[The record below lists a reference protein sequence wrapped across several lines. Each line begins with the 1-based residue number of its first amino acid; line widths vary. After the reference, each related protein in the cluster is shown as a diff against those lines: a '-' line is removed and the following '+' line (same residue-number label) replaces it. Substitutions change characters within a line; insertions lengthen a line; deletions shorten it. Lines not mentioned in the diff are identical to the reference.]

1 MSGKFFIDITFW
13 VVSFLIILGSVYVLT
28 ARNIFRGPIGLSF
41 VFICVAIIFFLLNA
55 EFLGVVQILV
65 YVGAVSVL
73 IAFAVM
79 FIKDVVD
86 GSKYSKYR
94 LLSAFLCSFLFFVLI
109 FISQVTE
116 WNSMDSIEN
125 EDALAGLEG
134 FYFEESESG
143 SILIKKAEV
152 LSDGVNKGV
161 FINSTLS
168 IGSSLISNFLIPL
181 QVIGFILISALIGSL
196 TIIRQRRKQ

>member
-1 MSGKFFIDITFW
+1 MSGNIFIDITFW
-13 VVSFLIILGSVYVLT
+13 VVSFLIILGSVYVVT
-28 ARNIFRGPIGLSF
+28 ARNIFRGAIGLSF

-116 WNSMDSIEN
+116 WNSMDSI
-125 EDALAGLEG
+125 L
-134 FYFEESESG
+134 
-143 SILIKKAEV
+143 
-152 LSDGVNKGV
+152 
-161 FINSTLS
+161 
-168 IGSSLISNFLIPL
+168 
-181 QVIGFILISALIGSL
+181 
-196 TIIRQRRKQ
+196 